1 MQHFPFFRLDQSTT
15 LGVVE
20 WASVHPLD
28 YPRGN
33 PSHRASARE
42 HSIAVPQHAIAEGA
56 RHLER
61 DAEWLGLTL
70 RSGRGDR
77 SHHTRSESETQV
89 RRCIRL
95 DRHRGPARRVRRLK
109 VILDHIGPRIIKLQA
124 SPCNSKPSTSIEV
137 KANVASGS
145 ATAVPVKEPKA
156 PKGALANVTSV
167 SSPQN
172 MFALADQIE
181 TLLKGESNKTC
192 SKILNMVGSL
202 HAIRAISVDR
212 PIGQSLV
219 GKYYFKEI
227 LQPSPKRLRRYRYRR

>member
-192 SKILNMVGSL
+192 SKILSQV
-202 HAIRAISVDR
+202 
-212 PIGQSLV
+212 
-219 GKYYFKEI
+219 
-227 LQPSPKRLRRYRYRR
+227 LR